1 MRKEVITFRDPKS
14 PVSEVFRTLRTN
26 IQFLNSRNTL
36 KSVLVTSTSP
46 AEGKSWVTANLAVT
60 FAQAGKKVILID
72 CDMRKGRQFAIFG
85 VQPTPGISNYL
96 SGIDATGL
104 DSSSNILSYV
114 KQTEIENLYLIPAGN
129 VPPNPSELLTS
140 SKVVDALK
148 QLKEVCDLIIIDGT
162 PSDLVTDAVILSRYV
177 DSTIIVAAYK
187 TTKMEALEKVKK
199 EIQNVG
205 GKIAGV
211 VINKM
216 PVSQKKYYGSYYYG
230 SMNAPMA
237 KRPSN
242 KKISE
247 EEIRIQKEKDK
258 QRAEAI
264 LKQNRAENNSK
275 NTKSGN
281 IYDFEKDNQNLN
293 SRNRNPKKYD
303 DPEVVMKQM
312 NDYLSE
318 QKKQLKKED

>member
-104 DSSSNILSYV
+104 DSNSNILSYV

-162 PSDLVTDAVILSRYV
+162 PSDLVTDAVILSRIV
-177 DSTIIVAAYK
+177 DSTIVITAHNQ
-187 TTKMEALEKVKK
+187 TKKDDLQKVIRDIK
-199 EIQNVG
+199 NVG
-205 GKIAGV
+205 GNIAGV
-211 VINKM
+211 VYNKM
-216 PVSQKKYYGSYYYG
+216 PVSSKKYNETYYYA
-230 SMNAPMA
+230 SVA
-237 KRPSN
+237 KQPTQKSRNEAEQEQKREALRARTAEMMTRKNETS
-242 KKISE
+242 SE
-247 EEIRIQKEKDK
+247 ETELPKAMRKENIEPKRIPY
-258 QRAEAI
+258 I
-264 LKQNRAENNSK
+264 ISNLKFEVINKTINNVK
-275 NTKSGN
+275 T
-281 IYDFEKDNQNLN
+281 
-293 SRNRNPKKYD
+293 
-303 DPEVVMKQM
+303 
-312 NDYLSE
+312 
-318 QKKQLKKED
+318 